1 MIGAGSECVSW
12 TITPY
17 GATHEARRYS
27 KTSVDLLL
35 LKIFRKIV
43 IIIIVVVVIDLSVI
57 EY

>member
-1 MIGAGSECVSW
+1 MGLL
-12 TITPY
+12 T
-17 GATHEARRYS
+17 RLDDRYS

-43 IIIIVVVVIDLSVI
+43 IIIIVVVVIDMSVI

>member
-1 MIGAGSECVSW
+1 MGLLTRLDG
-12 TITPY
+12 
-17 GATHEARRYS
+17 RYS

-43 IIIIVVVVIDLSVI
+43 IIIIILVIDLSVI